1 MSGLFH
7 LMAAMSDVCLPADSV
22 LPDFDGGGIHG
33 LANSLANWLA
43 APGQA
48 PAFLLDRDNP
58 PQRSIVLIVIDGLGD
73 GFLQRHGQGSHL
85 LRYRRRRLTSV
96 FPSTTA
102 SAVTTL
108 MTGLSPAEH
117 GLNGWYIHDQ
127 RFGGVILPLPLQLR
141 AGGPLRAPFLTW
153 RLFPYRCMFAQSQL
167 PTSFVSPTEIAFSP
181 FSRRHARGA
190 LIRGY
195 DGLDGFRQQICAAV
209 AAQGARDFVHAYY
222 ARFDAMSHHFG
233 PDAPEV
239 IEEFWRIDR
248 CLGAVF
254 DELSGLGTEVW
265 LTADHGFIDASESRH
280 VHLEDHPELATMLNG
295 PLFGERRAAFCK
307 AREGAEDELL
317 AYVSS
322 RLAGKAVA
330 AASPSLLE
338 AGLFGPG
345 KQHKRL
351 PERLGS
357 HAILME
363 PGWTLSDCLP
373 GEKEHA
379 MKGVHGGLSADE
391 MWVPL
396 VQLRP

>member
-1 MSGLFH
+1 MTPSPRF
-7 LMAAMSDVCLPADSV
+7 PADSV
-22 LPDFDGGGIHG
+22 LPDFGDGGIYALANG
-33 LANSLANWLA
+33 LASWLKT
-43 APGQA
+43 PRHE
-48 PAFLLDRDNP
+48 PNFLLDPANP
-58 PQRSIVLIVIDGLGD
+58 PRRSIVLIVVDGLGD
-73 GFLQRHGQGSHL
+73 GFLLRHGQGSCL
-85 LRYRRRRLTSV
+85 LQHRLRRLTSV

-117 GLNGWYIHDQ
+117 GLNGWYIQDR

-153 RLFPYRCMFAQSQL
+153 RLFPYSGMFAHSRL
-167 PTSFVSPTEIAFSP
+167 PTSFVSPADIAFSP

-195 DGLDGFRQQICAAV
+195 EGLDGFRQQISAAV
-209 AAQGARDFVHAYY
+209 AAQGARGLVHAYY

-239 IEEFWRIDR
+239 VEEFWRIDR
-248 CLGAVF
+248 CLGALF
-254 DELSGLGTEVW
+254 DELSGLGVEVW
-265 LTADHGFIDASESRH
+265 LTADHGFLDAPESQH
-280 VHLEDHPELATMLNG
+280 VHLEHHSELLTMLNG
-295 PLFGERRAAFCK
+295 PLFGERRAAFCNVH
-307 AREGAEDELL
+307 EGAEGDFAE
-317 AYVSS
+317 YVGTH
-322 RLAGKAVA
+322 LAGRAVA
-330 AASPSLLE
+330 ADSPSLLE

-345 KQHKRL
+345 KRHKRL
-351 PERLGS
+351 QERLGS

-363 PGWTLSDCLP
+363 RGWTLSDCLP
-373 GEKEHA
+373 GEKMHA